1 MVARKLKL
9 QKSWS
14 QKHLAELIGLSIR
27 TIQRIEKGEK
37 VGLESIRLL
46 AEVFDID
53 AHILQEEIL
62 QERKRVDNKE
72 KIATTHIHI
81 ADDEREAMEYVK

>member
-1 MVARKLKL
+1 MVAKTSCRIKRIKYKKNTAYRKRR
-9 QKSWS
+9 KS
-14 QKHLAELIGLSIR
+14 G
-27 TIQRIEKGEK
+27 
-37 VGLESIRLL
+37 VESIRLL